1 MKKIIVSS
9 LMSSIFTTTLLSQ
22 DFSFAEFTGDKKLA
36 CEAVLCLSTSNR
48 PSECEPSIE
57 KYFSILRK
65 KAEDTL
71 EARKDFLALCPVGD
85 SAEADKEFQNL
96 RDNIIPYITEN
107 CSIENLN
114 RIEYGE
120 YYKRD
125 RRINPELTRS
135 CELLMSS
142 SYTYLNPKYTCS
154 GEWYI
159 LEEWNRGTVL
169 ERISEKEFRQLPRKE
184 TKVKMF
190 GDNETAYYKYV
201 PIKKDCWVFEN

>member
-1 MKKIIVSS
+1 
-9 LMSSIFTTTLLSQ
+9 MSSFLITSLYSSGL
-22 DFSFAEFTGDKKLA
+22 FTGVKKLA
-36 CEAVLCLSTSNR
+36 CEAVLCLSTSVR
-48 PSECEPSIE
+48 PAECQPSID
-57 KYFSILRK
+57 KYFSIRMK
-65 KAEDTL
+65 KWGDTL
-71 EARKDFLALCPVGD
+71 DARKAFLALCPVGD
-85 SAEADKEFQNL
+85 IAQADKEFQNL
-96 RDNIIPYITEN
+96 RDNIIPYITED

-154 GEWYI
+154 GEWYT

-169 ERISEKEFRQLPRKE
+169 ERISEKEFRQLPRNE
-184 TKVKMF
+184 TEVKMF